1 MIPLRTYEGKT
12 IGVFGLARTGLA
24 ALSALF
30 ASKAR
35 VLAYDD
41 ALAHNPGD
49 LRMKSLPVPL
59 TDLYEADF
67 SQLDALML
75 APGVPLTHPA
85 PHPLVL
91 KARAAHVPV
100 IGDIEIFAKARSDLP
115 PHGLIAVTG
124 TNGKSTT
131 AALLAHLFA
140 ACGRDVALAG
150 NIGIPVLGLEALDA
164 GGVYVFEMSSF
175 QIDLTHS
182 LDADVAILLNI
193 SPDHLERHGDMAGY
207 VAAKA
212 RLFQMQGPQ
221 HLAVISVDDP
231 WGAELARR
239 LPQRTVPISVRQP
252 LDHGVYVTDGG
263 DLIDA
268 RSLAEGARLIGS
280 LGDLPTLRGRHNWQN
295 AAAAYVAGLE
305 LGLDA
310 AGIMASFAS
319 FPGLAHRCERV
330 GVADDVVYI
339 NDSKATN
346 IDAAATALAAFDQIR
361 WIAGGRAKSTD
372 LAPLE
377 PFFGRIKKAYL
388 LGEAA
393 PDFAKALDGKLDHV
407 VCGTM
412 AAAVAA
418 AIHDARPGETVLL
431 SPACASFDH
440 YRDFEARGDDF
451 RAIVRRLLPHVTG
464 PDEVRS

>member
-59 TDLYEADF
+59 NNLYEADF

-100 IGDIEIFAKARSDLP
+100 IGDIEIFAKAQSDLP

-131 AALLAHLFA
+131 AALLSHMFA

-193 SPDHLERHGDMAGY
+193 SPDHLDRHGDMAGY

-212 RLFQMQGPQ
+212 RLFMMQGPQ

-231 WGAELARR
+231 WSAELARR

-252 LDHGVYVTDGG
+252 LDDGVYVTDGG

-310 AGIMASFAS
+310 
-319 FPGLAHRCERV
+319 
-330 GVADDVVYI
+330 
-339 NDSKATN
+339 
-346 IDAAATALAAFDQIR
+346 FDQIR

-407 VCGTM
+407 VCGAM